1 MALYASTIGGL
12 ISAFVLLIAA
22 PQIAKITLLFGP
34 AEYFALAIFGLSVIA
49 GVSNKN
55 ILKGLIG
62 ACIGIFVSTIGM
74 DKISGTTRFTFG
86 NVKLTAGI
94 DLIIVLIGLFAISEI
109 MMKSQYDPETDQRI
123 AEKFDKDVITKE
135 EYKRCRKPIGIGSLV
150 GCIIGATPG
159 TGGGLAAF
167 IAYNQ
172 VKQMS
177 KHPETF
183 GKGEIEGVAAS
194 ESANNGACG
203 ATMIPMLT
211 LGVPGDGATAILMG
225 AFMIHGMVPGPTL
238 FKESGSIL
246 YAIMFG
252 LIVVNIFMYIIG
264 TALIPFYANITKLPY
279 ELLSCI
285 VLSMCMAGAFST
297 NNRSYDVMVIIVFG
311 ILAYFLRKMDFQL
324 VPILLGVVLGPLA
337 EVNFRRALV
346 LSDGTMKIFVQRP
359 ISLAFLVI
367 AVLSVSIFMFREF
380 RAGRKEEKNNYEK
393 E

>member
-1 MALYASTIGGL
+1 M
-12 ISAFVLLIAA
+12 
-22 PQIAKITLLFGP
+22 
-34 AEYFALAIFGLSVIA
+34 
-49 GVSNKN
+49 
-55 ILKGLIG
+55 IG

-123 AEKFDKDVITKE
+123 AEKFGKDVITKE

-367 AVLSVSIFMFREF
+367 AVLSVSIFMIREF
-380 RAGRKEEKNNYEK
+380 REGRKEEKAQAK
-393 E
+393 G